1 MQNRANGK
9 TRRTGIFLVDDHAIL
24 RQGLSHLINNQ
35 SDLQVVGE
43 AEDTSAALAGIRKT
57 NPDLVVT
64 DITLKNGDGFE
75 LIRTL
80 REQQP
85 EIPIVVLS
93 MHEETLYASSVFQ
106 AGARAYITKDHKILQ
121 LIEAIHQVLQGKIY
135 MSSGFMQSMMY
146 SQLRRRADPNAF
158 TVDQFSDREKEV
170 FRLIARWRRPHEI
183 ARELNL
189 SIKTVDYYRNR
200 IKEKLNLTS
209 VSQLTRF
216 ATEYVQRNQAPSSP
230 PESDIN
236 LAEPLGKRPAEVS
249 LGGGPRL

>member
-1 MQNRANGK
+1 MQNGANGK
-9 TRRTGIFLVDDHAIL
+9 NRRMGIFLVDDHAIL
-24 RQGLSHLINNQ
+24 RQGLSHLINSQ

-43 AEDTSAALAGIRKT
+43 AEDPPTALAGIRKT

-64 DITLKNGDGFE
+64 DITLKKGDGFD

-80 REQQP
+80 QAEQP

-93 MHEETLYASSVFQ
+93 MHEETLYASSVFR

-135 MSSGFMQSMMY
+135 MSSGFMQSLMFN
-146 SQLRRRADPNAF
+146 QIKKRADPNAF

-170 FRLIARWRRPHEI
+170 FRLIAQWRRPHEI
-183 ARELNL
+183 ARDLSL
-189 SIKTVDYYRNR
+189 SIKTVDYYRTR

-216 ATEYVQRNQAPSSP
+216 ATEYVQRNQAPDSP
-230 PESDIN
+230 PEPEIKLTN
-236 LAEPLGKRPAEVS
+236 PLGKRPLRVS
-249 LGGGPRL
+249 VAKNRRI